1 MTKDDRINAFKMLGD
16 FLKNFTL
23 VKDSNSNHPFEIE
36 IQRSQMFNK
45 WFTQSN
51 VRSAIG
57 GICYMLKQ
65 ENLQN
70 WMNDHLEPLQRKT
83 VAVIMAGNIPIVGFH
98 DFLSVLISG
107 HAIKIKL
114 SKNDNKLFPLIVS
127 ELVSINPEFKNLI
140 SFSDNNLKD
149 FDAIIATGSN
159 NSKIY
164 FDSYFSSYPSLIR
177 GNRTSVAILNGQES
191 LQERKGLAKDIFS
204 YFGLG
209 CRSVTK
215 LFLPR
220 DYDLNLLFEVFY
232 DYKDIVLNNKYVN
245 NYDYNKAVFLMGNNV
260 IIENGFLILKEEN
273 SFLQSPVSVLYY
285 EYYDDMDCLKKDLD
299 SLSEEIQCICGHG
312 YLPFG
317 KTQMPELE
325 DYADGVNTLEFLS
338 KL

>member
-1 MTKDDRINAFKMLGD
+1 MTKDDRINAFKKLGD
-16 FLKNFTL
+16 FLNDFTL
-23 VKDSNSNHPFEIE
+23 ENDSKSNHPFELE
-36 IQRSQMFNK
+36 IKRSQISNK

-51 VRSAIG
+51 VRSAIS
-57 GICYMLKQ
+57 GICYMLKK

-70 WMNDHLEPLQRKT
+70 WMKDFIEPLQRKT
-83 VAVIMAGNIPIVGFH
+83 IAVIMAGNIPIVGFH

-114 SKNDNKLFPLIVS
+114 SKDDDKLLPLIVS
-127 ELVSINPEFKNLI
+127 ELITINSEFESLI
-140 SFSDNNLKD
+140 SFSDNNLKG

-177 GNRTSVAILNGQES
+177 GNRTSIAILNGQES
-191 LQERKGLAKDIFS
+191 LEERKGLAKDIFS
-204 YFGLG
+204 YYGLG
-209 CRSVTK
+209 CRSITK
-215 LFLPR
+215 LYIPR
-220 DYDLNLLFEVFY
+220 DYNLDLLFEVFY
-232 DYKDIVLNNKYVN
+232 EYKDVALNNKYVN
-245 NYDYNKAVFLMGNNV
+245 NYDYNKAVFLMGSNV

-273 SFLQSPVSVLYY
+273 SSLHSPVSVLYY
-285 EYYDDMDCLKKDLD
+285 EYYDQMDTLKKHLD
-299 SLSEEIQCICGHG
+299 SLNEEIQCICGDG

-325 DYADGVNTLEFLS
+325 DYADGVNTLEFLA

>member
-1 MTKDDRINAFKMLGD
+1 MTKDDRINAFKKLGD
-16 FLKNFTL
+16 FLNNFTL
-23 VKDSNSNHPFEIE
+23 ENDSNSNHPLELEIK
-36 IQRSQMFNK
+36 RSQIFNK

-51 VRSAIG
+51 VRSAIS

-70 WMNDHLEPLQRKT
+70 WMKDYTEPLQRKT

-114 SKNDNKLFPLIVS
+114 SKDDNKLFPLIVS
-127 ELVSINPEFKNLI
+127 ELVTINSEFKNLI
-140 SFSDNNLKD
+140 SFSDNNLKG

-177 GNRTSVAILNGQES
+177 GNRTSIAILNGQES
-191 LQERKGLAKDIFS
+191 LEERKGLAKDIFS

-209 CRSVTK
+209 CRSITK
-215 LFLPR
+215 LFIPR
-220 DYDLNLLFEVFY
+220 DYNLDLLFEVFY
-232 DYKDIVLNNKYVN
+232 DYKDVALNNKYVN
-245 NYDYNKAVFLMGNNV
+245 NYDYNKAVFLMGSNV
-260 IIENGFLILKEEN
+260 IVENGFLILKEEN
-273 SFLQSPVSVLYY
+273 SSLHSPVSVLYY
-285 EYYDDMDCLKKDLD
+285 EYYDQIDALKKHLGT
-299 SLSEEIQCICGHG
+299 LSEEVQCICGDG

-325 DYADGVNTLEFLS
+325 DYADGVNTLEFLA